1 MDEGPTFNGKTASG
15 KLSAYTPA
23 SVTLQPHGVQVFT
36 ATYALTQEDIDNAA
50 GITDGMVNSATVQ
63 GTVEGGG
70 SVPSTT
76 STSNITI
83 PPAKP
88 ADITIIKQAGLRQIK
103 RGEKAPFTIR
113 VTNHSTG
120 NAGLVSVTD
129 LMPSGFRYVDGSATV
144 DGVAVTPVINGQRV
158 RFDNVVLGPNTEVV
172 IRLQMLALSSAGPG
186 KHTNKATVTGL
197 DGNRLA
203 PEARADIE
211 IAIEPVFDCGDIVGK
226 VFDDLN
232 RNGYQDD
239 GEPGLPGV
247 RIATV
252 RGSLVTTDKHGRF
265 HVACADLP
273 DNRIGSNFIM
283 KLDTRTLPAGYR
295 LTTENPRVIR
305 LTAGKMSK
313 LNFGASIGR
322 VVRLDLTDAA
332 FEPATATL
340 KPKWQKGIDRLIE
353 ALESEPSTLRIGY
366 GAASD
371 AKLARKRI
379 EAIEKD
385 IAERWKSV
393 RGRYEL
399 TIETRVEAGQ

>member
-1 MDEGPTFNGKTASG
+1 
-15 KLSAYTPA
+15 
-23 SVTLQPHGVQVFT
+23 
-36 ATYALTQEDIDNAA
+36 
-50 GITDGMVNSATVQ
+50 
-63 GTVEGGG
+63 
-70 SVPSTT
+70 
-76 STSNITI
+76 
-83 PPAKP
+83 
-88 ADITIIKQAGLRQIK
+88 
-103 RGEKAPFTIR
+103 
-113 VTNHSTG
+113 
-120 NAGLVSVTD
+120 
-129 LMPSGFRYVDGSATV
+129 
-144 DGVAVTPVINGQRV
+144 
-158 RFDNVVLGPNTEVV
+158 
-172 IRLQMLALSSAGPG
+172 
-186 KHTNKATVTGL
+186 
-197 DGNRLA
+197 
-203 PEARADIE
+203 
-211 IAIEPVFDCGDIVGK
+211 EPVFDCGDIVGK

-252 RGSLVTTDKHGRF
+252 RGSLVTTDKHGRV
-265 HVACADLP
+265 HGACADLP

-283 KLDTRTLPAGYR
+283 KLDTRTLPAGCR

-371 AKLARKRI
+371 AKLARK
-379 EAIEKD
+379 
-385 IAERWKSV
+385 
-393 RGRYEL
+393 
-399 TIETRVEAGQ
+399 